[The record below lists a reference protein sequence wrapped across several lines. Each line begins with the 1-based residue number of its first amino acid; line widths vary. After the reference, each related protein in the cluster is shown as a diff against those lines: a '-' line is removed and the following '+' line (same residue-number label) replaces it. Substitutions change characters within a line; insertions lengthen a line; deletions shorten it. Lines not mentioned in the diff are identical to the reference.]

1 MAGELSEFVARA
13 LEKGIERGAIV
24 TALEQAGWS
33 RAEIDAAIGA
43 FAAIDFP
50 LAVPRPRP
58 YLSAWEMF
66 IYLILFVAL
75 YLSAFSLGD
84 LVFAF
89 IERAFPDPLE
99 RQGDTSLLQA
109 IRTSLSVLVVAF
121 PLFLFA
127 FHHVTNAIARD
138 PTKRGS
144 QPRKWLTY
152 GTLFIASVALI
163 CDVST
168 LVYNVLGGEF
178 TVRFGLKV
186 ATVAILAG
194 GIFGYF
200 LVDMKRDEAV

>member
-1 MAGELSEFVARA
+1 MASELTAFVARA
-13 LEKGIERGAIV
+13 LDKGIERGAIV
-24 TALEQAGWS
+24 GALEEAGWP
-33 RAEIDAAIGA
+33 RAEIDTAVGG
-43 FAAIDFP
+43 FAEVDFP
-50 LAVPRPRP
+50 LAVPRPKP
-58 YLSAWEMF
+58 YLSAWEVF

-75 YLSAFSLGD
+75 YMSAFSLGD

-89 IERAFPDPLE
+89 VDRVFPDPLE
-99 RQGDTSLLQA
+99 RRGDTSLLEA
-109 IRTSLSVLVVAF
+109 IRTSLSLLIVAF

-127 FHHVTNAIARD
+127 FHHVTSAIARN
-138 PTKRGS
+138 PTQRGS
-144 QPRKWLTY
+144 RPRKWLTY

-200 LVDMKRDEAV
+200 LVDMKRDETV